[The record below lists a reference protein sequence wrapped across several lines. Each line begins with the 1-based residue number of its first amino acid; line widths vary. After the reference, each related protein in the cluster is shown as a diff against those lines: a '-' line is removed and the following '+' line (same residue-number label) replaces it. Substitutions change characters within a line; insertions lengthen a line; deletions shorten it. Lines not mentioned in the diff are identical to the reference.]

1 MNIQSMFY
9 GITANLRDFQ
19 ISLLSLVLLSIS
31 LTLGENMTMA
41 QQQLPQQQQL
51 QTANSPVN
59 SICQLIQ
66 DNRFIA
72 GLTGLD
78 QAVNI
83 CNNLNTIGANQALS
97 ELCSIVGGFNIINV
111 EDFCNVQN
119 SNQDQQ
125 LQQQQPQNSNNN
137 NNNQIPE
144 ANQSNSIQNNV
155 PSQSQQEQSGSIID
169 RLLNMLFSFLNFGS

>member
-1 MNIQSMFY
+1 MLY
-9 GITANLRDFQ
+9 GITANFRDFQ
-19 ISLLSLVLLSIS
+19 ISLLSLALLSIS
-31 LTLGENMTMA
+31 LTLGENMAMA
-41 QQQLPQQQQL
+41 QQQLPQQQQP

-59 SICQLIQ
+59 SMCQLIQ

-111 EDFCNVQN
+111 ENFCNLQN

-137 NNNQIPE
+137 NNQIPE
-144 ANQSNSIQNNV
+144 ANQSTSIQDNV

-169 RLLNMLFSFLNFGS
+169 RLLNMLFGFLNFGS

>member
-1 MNIQSMFY
+1 MNTQSMFY
-9 GITANLRDFQ
+9 GITANFRDFQ
-19 ISLLSLVLLSIS
+19 ISLLSLALLSIS
-31 LTLGENMTMA
+31 LTLGENMAMA
-41 QQQLPQQQQL
+41 QQQPQQQQP

-83 CNNLNTIGANQALS
+83 CNNLNTIGSNQALS
-97 ELCSIVGGFNIINV
+97 ELCSIIGGFNIINV
-111 EDFCNVQN
+111 KDFCNLQN

-125 LQQQQPQNSNNN
+125 LQQQPQTLNNAS
-137 NNNQIPE
+137 QLPE
-144 ANQSNSIQNNV
+144 ANQSNSIQENV

-169 RLLNMLFSFLNFGS
+169 RLLNMLFGFLNVGS